1 MLLHS
6 GEGSKILELENQGE
20 GMKTVYVAA
29 LLLLLGT
36 VAFASEP
43 KAKDFDTSFLVDVF
57 GYETANDCWMKLTAG
72 DTTYAVRWH
81 YNQQQIR
88 SSCPEHRSGEHWQG
102 RAKGGM
108 SGYRIELLSVNS
120 KGKPAVETW
129 YITSK
134 VQ

>member
-1 MLLHS
+1 
-6 GEGSKILELENQGE
+6 
-20 GMKTVYVAA
+20 MKTIRVVV
-29 LLLLLGT
+29 LLLLFGPMTLAAG
-36 VAFASEP
+36 P
-43 KAKDFDTSFLVDVF
+43 KASDFDTSFVVDMF
-57 GYETANDCWMKLTAG
+57 GYETGSDCWMRLKAA

-81 YNQQQIR
+81 YSQQQIR

-102 RAKGGM
+102 RVKGGL